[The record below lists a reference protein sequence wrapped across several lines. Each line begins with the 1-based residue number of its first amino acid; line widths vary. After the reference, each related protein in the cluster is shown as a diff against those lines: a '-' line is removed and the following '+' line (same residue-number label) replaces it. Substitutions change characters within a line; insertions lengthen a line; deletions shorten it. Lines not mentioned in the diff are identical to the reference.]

1 MIRKWRMTAWALA
14 VTLAMSSLAL
24 ADRDDD
30 RDRDRDRNN
39 KKYERERKKEEKR
52 EREREKERERYRGR
66 NDMYY
71 ENGHWWHRGDG
82 DHDRDDRRLYPTY
95 GYYPNRGGYYG
106 NGGYGNGIGFA
117 RQWGYQDG
125 AAVARADMDH
135 RHGFDPYPRGK
146 YGHRDRG
153 YRSEYGSKGAY
164 QDEYAR
170 AYQEGYQSI
179 YRGYRY

>member
-1 MIRKWRMTAWALA
+1 MIGKWRVAAWGLA
-14 VTLAMSSLAL
+14 VTLAMSGLGL

-30 RDRDRDRNN
+30 RDRDRD

-52 EREREKERERYRGR
+52 ERDRDRYRGH

-71 ENGHWWHRGDG
+71 RDGRWWHRGDG
-82 DHDRDDRRLYPTY
+82 DHDRDDRRPGY

-106 NGGYGNGIGFA
+106 NGFSFA
-117 RQWGYQDG
+117 RQQGYQDG
-125 AAVARADMDH
+125 AAVARADMNH

-146 YGHRDRG
+146 YGNRDRG
-153 YRSEYGSKGAY
+153 YRSAYGNKDAY
-164 QDEYAR
+164 RDQYAR

-179 YRGYRY
+179 WRGPRY